1 MAFSK
6 NNVIALLKTAVQEQ
20 RLGHAYLI
28 TGAFHDGMEVVAEE
42 LAAMLLSCSLVE
54 VKRHPDVYTVEPES
68 KSRKILTEQMRDLE
82 EALHLKPQKSRYKI
96 AIIHDAD
103 RMVSSAANAFL
114 KTLEEPPDQTLLLL
128 TTSLPEALLETISSR
143 CIRLPIYSAEE
154 PPQSLHEKKIVDQLD
169 LFLGKG
175 KSETLASAFQLARS
189 FQDLLVTIREEAHK
203 AAEEEFHL
211 EKQHFGKTT
220 EGNWEGAR
228 EQYFKATA
236 EASVL
241 AQRSLLVDAV
251 AGYFGKALK
260 IVAITENQQEIMR
273 LLRAVEVI
281 EKMRYSLENGVQE
294 TLALEA
300 GFLELLKIYKDEKS
314 KGNGE

>member
-6 NNVIALLKTAVQEQ
+6 NQALALLKKAIEEQ

-28 TGAFHDGMEVVAEE
+28 TGSFHDGMEMVAEE
-42 LAAMLLSCSLVE
+42 LAAMVLSCSLLE
-54 VKRHPDVYTVEPES
+54 VKQHPDVHMVEPES

-82 EALHLKPQKSRYKI
+82 EALHLKPQQNHYKI
-96 AIIHDAD
+96 AIIHDAE

-128 TTSLPEALLETISSR
+128 TTSLPEALLETIRSR
-143 CIRLPIYSAEE
+143 CIRLPIYSCEE
-154 PPQSLHEKKIVDQLD
+154 APQQEHEKKIAAWMKTFFAECTTYDV
-169 LFLGKG
+169 
-175 KSETLASAFQLARS
+175 AAAFQLARHV
-189 FQDLLVTIREEAHK
+189 QELLATIREEA
-203 AAEEEFHL
+203 AESAEEEFHL

-241 AQRSLLVDAV
+241 AQRSLLIDAV
-251 AGYFGKALK
+251 AAHFGERLRIASQKNDQDE
-260 IVAITENQQEIMR
+260 IVC
-273 LLRAVEVI
+273 LLRALEIVE
-281 EKMRYSLENGVQE
+281 KLRSSLEGGVQE
-294 TLALEA
+294 ALALEA
-300 GFLELLKIYKDEKS
+300 GFLELTK
-314 KGNGE
+314 

>member
-6 NNVIALLKTAVQEQ
+6 NQVLALLKKAVEEQ

-28 TGAFHDGMEVVAEE
+28 TGSFHDGMETIAEE
-42 LAAMLLSCSLVE
+42 LACMILSCSLLE
-54 VKRHPDVYTVEPES
+54 VKMHPDVHLVEPES
-68 KSRKILTEQMRDLE
+68 KSRKIITEQMRDLE
-82 EALHLKPQKSRYKI
+82 EALHLKPQQSHYKI
-96 AIIHDAD
+96 AIIHDAE

-128 TTSLPEALLETISSR
+128 TTSLPEALLETIRSR
-143 CIRLPIYSAEE
+143 CIQLPIYSFEL
-154 PPQSLHEKKIVDQLD
+154 PPQSAHEKKIADWM
-169 LFLGKG
+169 
-175 KSETLASAFQLARS
+175 KSFFAEGTNYDVAAAFQLARH
-189 FQDLLVTIREEAHK
+189 FQELLAIIRTEATE

-220 EGNWEGAR
+220 EGNWESGR

-241 AQRSLLVDAV
+241 AQRSLLIDAV
-251 AGYFGKALK
+251 ATYFGEELK
-260 IVAITENQQEIMR
+260 IASQEFNQQKIIR
-273 LLRAVEVI
+273 LLSSLEVI
-281 EKMRYSLENGVQE
+281 EKLRSSLEGGVQE

-300 GFLELLKIYKDEKS
+300 GFLELIT
-314 KGNGE
+314 G